1 MYCSAA
7 RGLLRVPDVQ
17 LGESAGHGRRAVL
30 QLPQLPRHGLHL
42 ALASLSLRDLGPPHA
57 EGRGAVHAEVAGL
70 QGLVGLVLFVLVLL
84 LLLRVKRCVQVV
96 GVWRT
101 QSNNLVH
108 MNTWRTS
115 LKSSRLRELL
125 DLSLTGHF

>member
-70 QGLVGLVLFVLVLL
+70 QGLVGLVLLVLL
-84 LLLRVKRCVQVV
+84 LLRVQRGVQVV

>member
-70 QGLVGLVLFVLVLL
+70 QGLVGLVLVVVLL
-84 LLLRVKRCVQVV
+84 LLLRVQRCVQVV

-101 QSNNLVH
+101 QSN
-108 MNTWRTS
+108 
-115 LKSSRLRELL
+115 KL
-125 DLSLTGHF
+125 DNSGQFFALGD

>member
-70 QGLVGLVLFVLVLL
+70 QGLVGLVLVILVLL
-84 LLLRVKRCVQVV
+84 LRVQRGVQVV

>member
-1 MYCSAA
+1 MNCSAA

-30 QLPQLPRHGLHL
+30 QLPQLPRHGLRL

-70 QGLVGLVLFVLVLL
+70 QGLVGLVLVVVL
-84 LLLRVKRCVQVV
+84 LLLRVQRCVQVV

-101 QSNNLVH
+101 QSNKLGNSEQFFALGDK
-108 MNTWRTS
+108 RT
-115 LKSSRLRELL
+115 
-125 DLSLTGHF
+125 D

>member
-57 EGRGAVHAEVAGL
+57 EGRGAVNAEVAGL
-70 QGLVGLVLFVLVLL
+70 QRLVGLVLLILVLL
-84 LLLRVKRCVQVV
+84 LLRVQRCVQVV